1 MIGGEGG
8 IRTHGELALT
18 PDFESGTFDHS
29 ATSPAARIV
38 TETSSL
44 LDEYFTLGQTPA
56 MPITNTSGSRWKLA
70 VLTLSLVLAACSRP
84 VVPPEASGELHVGTR
99 NSPAT
104 FFIDHNGEAAG
115 FEHDLMVAFSQSQNW
130 TLIWTEK
137 SRPEALLELLDT
149 QQIHLAT
156 AALPLAV
163 VKDRHLLASPVLFET
178 PVHIV
183 YRTTDKAPRKIGDL
197 SGKKLALIIGS
208 GHTPM
213 LMRLKRKNPG
223 LSWAALEN
231 VWPEEMLAQLQD
243 GRYDAAVISGMDFD
257 PMRSFFPRLAVAF
270 DLPDT
275 QKIVWALP
283 KQSSTIFRNKL
294 ASFVKQ
300 AQEDGTLK
308 RIYERYFGHVNQL
321 DSSDILGIE
330 QRRPQLLPELRAYF
344 HEAQTLTGIDWRLL
358 AAIGYQ
364 ESQWNPLA
372 TSPTGVRGLMMLT
385 GQTADRMGVVNR
397 LDPRQSILGGARYL
411 SMLKDALPERV
422 REPDRTWLALAAY
435 NQGQGHLEDAR
446 RIAQALGGNAD
457 SWADVKEALPQLG
470 RGKHAKLMKYGYA
483 RGAEALQFTE
493 NIRNYYDILLRLE
506 PEYNPLFNLGR
517 SIEGPAVPG

>member
-1 MIGGEGG
+1 
-8 IRTHGELALT
+8 
-18 PDFESGTFDHS
+18 
-29 ATSPAARIV
+29 
-38 TETSSL
+38 L
-44 LDEYFTLGQTPA
+44 LDENLTLRQTPA
-56 MPITNTSGSRWKLA
+56 MPFKKTSESIWWL
-70 VLTLSLVLAACSRP
+70 VMLVLGLALTACSRP
-84 VVPPEASGELHVGTR
+84 VPPPEASGELHVGTR

-104 FFIDHNGEAAG
+104 FFIDHNGEAAE

-137 SRPEALLELLDT
+137 TRPDELLELLDT
-149 QQIHLAT
+149 RQINLAT
-156 AALPLAV
+156 AALPLAL
-163 VKDRHLLASPVLFET
+163 VKDRHLIAGPVLFET

-183 YRTTDKAPRKIGDL
+183 YRTMDKAPRKIGDL

-208 GHTPM
+208 GHTPL
-213 LMRLKRKNPG
+213 LMRLKRKTPG

-231 VWPEEMLAQLQD
+231 VWPEEMLAELQD
-243 GRYDAAVISGMDFD
+243 GRYDAVVISGMDFD
-257 PMRSFFPRLAVAF
+257 PMRSYFPKLDVAF

-283 KQSSTIFRNKL
+283 RQSSAAFRNTL
-294 ASFVKQ
+294 ARFVKQ
-300 AQEDGTLK
+300 AQADGTLK

-321 DSSDILGIE
+321 DSTDIIGIQ
-330 QRRPQLLPELRAYF
+330 QRRPLRLPALRAYF
-344 HEAQTLTGIDWRLL
+344 YEAQTLTGIDWRLL

-422 REPDRTWLALAAY
+422 RDPDRTWLALAAY

-446 RIAQALGGNAD
+446 RIAQALGGDAD

-470 RGKHAKLMKYGYA
+470 RGRYAKLMKYGYA